1 MIIRMSW
8 GADIAPT
15 IWSATHGAQGSPF
28 VFVVACEDGVMAMD
42 ETASLQPMIRSPI
55 QPSGERS
62 AVLAVECL
70 AQHPSVILA
79 GARNGSIMFFD
90 VRQRE
95 REFKSDMGSIKHPSA
110 VSKIKQLNDH
120 VIVVAGLNSTLCNYD
135 LRFIQQR
142 PRDMAWPDWHYADAK
157 RTEITRDEVTNP
169 ILLYPEHRNSAHV
182 ELGFDVD
189 VETGIV
195 AAAQYDPYKTIS
207 IFSLKTGQIL
217 RSLHVKDTQALSS
230 CDKADVKALKFVQE
244 RGSGYMKSLW
254 VAKGTR
260 IIRFAW

>member
-1 MIIRMSW
+1 MIIRMSRS
-8 GADIAPT
+8 ADRAPT

-42 ETASLQPMIRSPI
+42 ETASLHFVMSSPI
-55 QPSGERS
+55 QPSGQRS
-62 AVLAVECL
+62 AVLSVECL

-79 GARNGSIMFFD
+79 GARNGNIMSFD

-95 REFKSDMGSIKHPSA
+95 RQCQSNMESIKHPSA

-120 VIVVAGLNSTLCNYD
+120 VIAVAGLNSTLCNYD
-135 LRFIQQR
+135 LRFVQQR
-142 PRDMAWPDWHYADAK
+142 PREKAWPHWHCSYTKGPESAG
-157 RTEITRDEVTNP
+157 DEVSNP

-189 VETGIV
+189 VEAGIL
-195 AAAQYDPYKTIS
+195 AAAQDDPYRTIS
-207 IFSLKTGQIL
+207 IFSLKTGQML

-254 VAKGTR
+254 AAKGTR